1 MPDFIPCPHCGKELV
16 RYRNPVPTV
25 DIIIRIEDRIVL
37 IERTNHPQGWA
48 LPGGYV
54 DYGESLE
61 EAALREAREE
71 TGLKLKNLKQFGAYS
86 DPDRDPRQHNISVVF
101 TADADGNPV
110 AGDDAKNVCLFS
122 IQELPAPL
130 CFDHQQILTDY
141 ISGKK

>member
-25 DIIIRIEDRIVL
+25 DIIIRIEERIVL

-61 EAALREAREE
+61 EAALREGEGGRERMME
-71 TGLKLKNLKQFGAYS
+71 KKKNK
-86 DPDRDPRQHNISVVF
+86 
-101 TADADGNPV
+101 
-110 AGDDAKNVCLFS
+110 
-122 IQELPAPL
+122 
-130 CFDHQQILTDY
+130 
-141 ISGKK
+141 